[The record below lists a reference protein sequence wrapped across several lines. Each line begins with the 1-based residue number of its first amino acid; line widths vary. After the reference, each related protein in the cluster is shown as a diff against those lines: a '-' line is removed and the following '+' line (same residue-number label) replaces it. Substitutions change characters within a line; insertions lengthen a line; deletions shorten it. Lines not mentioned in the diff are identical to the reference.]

1 MNVSDEE
8 ANNKAIDSLINYE
21 TVKQFNNEIM
31 EARNFDKS
39 MSEYEKATIKIW
51 TYLAW
56 MNFGQTAIFTIGA
69 TTCMIMS
76 GAAVMSGKQTVG
88 DFVLVN
94 ALLMQL
100 SIPLNFIGFIYRE
113 IRQGITDLD
122 SLMKVMNVKP
132 EIVDK
137 KNAKVLRIQ
146 EGKLSFKN
154 VSFSYDPRRT
164 VLSDVN
170 FRVEPGQKFAIVG
183 ASGSGKST
191 VGRLLFRFY
200 DTDNGVISID
210 GLDIRKATQDSLR
223 AIIGVVPQD
232 CVLFNDTIL
241 YNIAYGQPEA
251 TRNEIEEA
259 ARQAA
264 IHEFIMST
272 PDKYET
278 LVGERG
284 LKISGG
290 EKQRVAIARTIL
302 KRPQILVFDEATS
315 ALDTNTEREIQNA
328 LNKISQNTTTLIIAH
343 RLSTVIDAD
352 KILVLN
358 KGCIEEEGTHT
369 ELLAKNGLYAE
380 MWNEQQREDNAGTE

>member
-1 MNVSDEE
+1 
-8 ANNKAIDSLINYE
+8 
-21 TVKQFNNEIM
+21 M
-31 EARNFDKS
+31 ED
-39 MSEYEKATIKIW
+39 
-51 TYLAW
+51 
-56 MNFGQTAIFTIGA
+56 
-69 TTCMIMS
+69 
-76 GAAVMSGKQTVG
+76 
-88 DFVLVN
+88 
-94 ALLMQL
+94 ALSSQIL
-100 SIPLNFIGFIYRE
+100 
-113 IRQGITDLD
+113 
-122 SLMKVMNVKP
+122 KP
-132 EIVDK
+132 GPG
-137 KNAKVLRIQ
+137 RI
-146 EGKLSFKN
+146 EFLN

-200 DTDNGVISID
+200 DTDNGVINID

-241 YNIAYGQPEA
+241 YNIAYGCPEA
-251 TRNEIEEA
+251 TLTEIEEA

-290 EKQRVAIARTIL
+290 EKQRVAIARAIL
-302 KRPQILVFDEATS
+302 KRPRILVFDEATS

-328 LNKISQNTTTLIIAH
+328 LNQISQNTTTLVIAH

-352 KILVLN
+352 KIIVLN
-358 KGCIEEEGTHT
+358 EGRIEEEGTHT
-369 ELLAKNGLYAE
+369 ELLLRNGIYAS
-380 MWNEQQREDNAGTE
+380 MWNEQQRENKEVKE